1 MTWEEF
7 WNNLV
12 NGCVNVAWKLLA
24 AVLVLVVGSFLIRF
38 FMKHFL
44 VGKRSEKLDPTV
56 KSYVRT
62 FVKAG
67 LNVLMIVMV
76 IGILGVPM
84 ASVVTVIAAAG
95 AAIALALQ
103 GSLSNLAS
111 GIMLLI
117 FHPFKIGQYIEA
129 DGQGGTVEEIGLFYT
144 GLVTPDNKHV
154 VIPNGTLTSSV
165 ITNYS
170 VEKTRR
176 VEVTCSVAYGT
187 DVEKVKEVILAL
199 AASHDKVAKDPAPFL
214 RMTEMAD
221 SSINFTLRVWCKNA
235 DFWGV
240 KFDLTEG
247 IYKELNR
254 AGIEIPFPQVDVHV
268 KNQ

>member
-1 MTWEEF
+1 MNWEEF

-12 NGCVNVAWKLLA
+12 NGCVNIAWKLLA

-44 VGKRSEKLDPTV
+44 VGKRSEKLDSTV

>member
-1 MTWEEF
+1 MQEF
-7 WNNLV
+7 WTNFV
-12 NGCVNVAWKLLA
+12 SGCIDIAWKLLA
-24 AVLVLVVGSFLIRF
+24 AVLVLIIGSFLIRF
-38 FMKHFL
+38 VMKHFL
-44 VGKRSEKLDPTV
+44 TNKKSEKLDPTV
-56 KSYVRT
+56 RHYVRT

-67 LNVLMIVMV
+67 LNVLMVVIV

-144 GLVTPDNKHV
+144 SLITPDHKHV

-165 ITNYS
+165 ITNFS
-170 VEKTRR
+170 AEKMRR
-176 VEVTCSVAYGT
+176 VDIVYNVAYGT
-187 DVEKVKEVILAL
+187 DIDTVKALILDQAL
-199 AASHDKVAKDPAPFL
+199 AHEKVAKDPAPFI

-221 SSINFTLRVWCKNA
+221 SSINFTLRVWCDNA
-235 DFWGV
+235 DFWSV

-247 IYKELNR
+247 IYKEFGK
-254 AGIEIPFPQVDVHV
+254 AGIEIPFPQMDVHV

>member
-12 NGCVNVAWKLLA
+12 NGCVNIAWKLLA

-67 LNVLMIVMV
+67 
-76 IGILGVPM
+76 
-84 ASVVTVIAAAG
+84 
-95 AAIALALQ
+95 LQ

-254 AGIEIPFPQVDVHV
+254 AGNESPFPQVDVHV